1 MGEVV
6 IVMKKF
12 FAKDSFILST
22 FNKKQSVQSLV
33 VSLLLMFMFVF
44 SAFTFMNML
53 YAFADCIGSIVCAS
67 MDVALK
73 DLLRSLPL
81 FFSFF
86 MSLWTLFMLHDTL
99 RNSDNEKRL
108 KSTFVR
114 AIVIL
119 ALAGVSI
126 LYVIIGRIVGK
137 YSSLVEGSPSALYP
151 LDSILYSL
159 LFVAIGVFAIIYV
172 KKLQAKLPYEAP
184 SRGPIVKKVRW
195 LYCLGMVFWLM
206 IALFGFAASI
216 LGLFIVDFV
225 HGYQFFS
232 VSIIF
237 CFALPFIL
245 LMFWEFYFNE
255 LTEENKKAFA
265 LPLALVSVGLS
276 VLAMVLYFVS
286 LAFNLDAPSNIGFG
300 IFPVAFAAS
309 VNIATMVVVITPF
322 IVSLIALIKALVGRK
337 AK

>member
-1 MGEVV
+1 
-6 IVMKKF
+6 MKKF
-12 FAKDSFILST
+12 FNRDSFLLST
-22 FNKKQSVQSLV
+22 FNKKQSIQSLV
-33 VSLLLMFMFVF
+33 IALLTILMFVF

-86 MSLWTLFMLHDTL
+86 MSLWTLFMLHDMF
-99 RNSDNEKRL
+99 RNADNEKTL
-108 KSTFVR
+108 KSMFVR

-119 ALAGVSI
+119 TLAGVSI
-126 LYVIIGRIVGK
+126 IYVLVGRIVGK

-159 LFVAIGVFAIIYV
+159 LFVAIGVFTIIYV
-172 KKLQAKLPYEAP
+172 KKLQAKLPYEVP

-206 IALFGFAASI
+206 IALFGFAASV

-232 VSIIF
+232 VSIII
-237 CFALPFIL
+237 CFALPFVL
-245 LMFWEFYFNE
+245 LMVWEFYFNE
-255 LTEENKKAFA
+255 LKEENKKAFA
-265 LPLALVSVGLS
+265 LPLAIVSISVS
-276 VLAMVLYFVS
+276 VLAMILYFVS

-300 IFPVAFAAS
+300 IFPVGFAAS
-309 VNIATMVVVITPF
+309 VNIATMVVVVTPF
-322 IVSLIALIKALVGRK
+322 FVSLVALIKALVGRK